1 MGFFLEGNVFR
12 KTFRILELYERRR
25 RRVVEQDFHGNFQ
38 VNVTCFFLRFSP
50 VLDWIELILAWF
62 ERYLYS
68 VQVSGGQ
75 SWP

>member
-1 MGFFLEGNVFR
+1 MFF
-12 KTFRILELYERRR
+12 
-25 RRVVEQDFHGNFQ
+25 
-38 VNVTCFFLRFSP
+38 FFLRFSP

>member
-1 MGFFLEGNVFR
+1 MGFFLEGKVFR